1 MKRKHLFFP
10 FSLLL
15 MWFEKK
21 ANNYYGWNV
30 ILAMNCWYSSVHC
43 YHLLNYS
50 DCSSNRICCMLFLP
64 TKRFLWQKCVS
75 NMEKKH
81 QISRSFTK
89 YWFLALFLLF
99 LWFQAIKLWWK
110 HEKQLLQW
118 CFNNNNEFGMTKRTN
133 SLYAKLNFEWDHQLN
148 IKTHQLILIS
158 IKSIK
163 KWGSICK
170 QIFFSLRNIKSNI
183 YWF

>member
-1 MKRKHLFFP
+1 MDGT
-10 FSLLL
+10 
-15 MWFEKK
+15 WF
-21 ANNYYGWNV
+21 WQWIV
-30 ILAMNCWYSSVHC
+30 DILAFIVTTYWIIQTVHPIEFVVCFFYLPKDFYDKSV
-43 YHLLNYS
+43 Y
-50 DCSSNRICCMLFLP
+50 RI
-64 TKRFLWQKCVS
+64 W
-75 NMEKKH
+75 KKH